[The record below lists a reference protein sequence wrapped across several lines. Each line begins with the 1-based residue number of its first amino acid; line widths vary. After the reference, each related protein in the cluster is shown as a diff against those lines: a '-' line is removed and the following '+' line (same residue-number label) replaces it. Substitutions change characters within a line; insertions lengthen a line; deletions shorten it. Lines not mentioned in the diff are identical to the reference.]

1 MFETPSK
8 DARKGKNLRFLPAPR
23 PLLYT
28 IACQVEEPTLIVPNS
43 MVFASFWQI
52 PALADLPPII
62 VGFSFDCYV
71 LWKLRLI
78 PSFSILI
85 LIGHRFAAC
94 GKVFCD
100 GSSWHPIPSTINSSN
115 LFNFGISTVT
125 LQIIKGVPS
134 HASSTYYV

>member
-1 MFETPSK
+1 M
-8 DARKGKNLRFLPAPR
+8 
-23 PLLYT
+23 
-28 IACQVEEPTLIVPNS
+28 
-43 MVFASFWQI
+43 
-52 PALADLPPII
+52 
-62 VGFSFDCYV
+62 

-94 GKVFCD
+94 GKVVCD

-115 LFNFGISTVT
+115 LFNLGISTVT

-134 HASSTYYV
+134 HASSTDYQVPVCLVQKMYSIYIPVLSLKYGSRTEHRLPHGSSLPAEDVAVTSLGRKLQTDFVPSPQTPHKNL